1 MIKFLL
7 CHKEKSSEASQS
19 QFREELEDLIVATKL
34 KQNELVNQK
43 EEITK
48 ELESRMKNIAILDDR
63 VHELI
68 HCKDEATVQFDS
80 IMSSIAVL
88 QLENQKIQH
97 QRDEYV
103 QQIERLRLISQRKSK
118 LCNKFIGL
126 GSDSLDFKE
135 FPLSDLQT
143 ATFGFSDT
151 LIIEQGGN
159 TCVYKGEMLNKNVAI
174 KKFHHHSVQ
183 GQREFQ
189 QEVFLNPILYLCFH
203 ILKEK

>member
-1 MIKFLL
+1 MKERESTIKNL
-7 CHKEKSSEASQS
+7 
-19 QFREELEDLIVATKL
+19 
-34 KQNELVNQK
+34 
-43 EEITK
+43 
-48 ELESRMKNIAILDDR
+48 AILDDR
-63 VHELI
+63 ARELT
-68 HCKDEATVQFDS
+68 HCEGEATVQFDS

-88 QLENQKIQH
+88 ELENQKIRH
-97 QRDEYV
+97 QKDEYV
-103 QQIERLRLISQRKSK
+103 QQIEKLKFIPQRKSK
-118 LCNKFIGL
+118 ICNNFIGL

-159 TCVYKGEMLNKNVAI
+159 ACVYKGEMLNKTVAI

-183 GQREFQ
+183 AQREFQ
-189 QEVFLNPILYLCFH
+189 QEVFLNPILYLCQSHLCFH

>member
-1 MIKFLL
+1 M
-7 CHKEKSSEASQS
+7 KE
-19 QFREELEDLIVATKL
+19 REST
-34 KQNELVNQK
+34 
-43 EEITK
+43 
-48 ELESRMKNIAILDDR
+48 MKNLAILDDHVR
-63 VHELI
+63 ELT
-68 HCKDEATVQFDS
+68 HREDEATVQFDS

-88 QLENQKIQH
+88 ELENQKIRH
-97 QRDEYV
+97 QKDEYV
-103 QQIERLRLISQRKSK
+103 QQIEKLRFTPQRKSK

-135 FPLSDLQT
+135 FPLSDLQN

-159 TCVYKGEMLNKNVAI
+159 ACVYKGEMLNKNVAI

-189 QEVFLNPILYLCFH
+189 QEVFLNPILYLCQSHLCFH

>member
-1 MIKFLL
+1 M
-7 CHKEKSSEASQS
+7 
-19 QFREELEDLIVATKL
+19 
-34 KQNELVNQK
+34 KQHELVNQK

-48 ELESRMKNIAILDDR
+48 EHESTKKNIAILDDR
-63 VHELI
+63 VRKLI
-68 HCKDEATVQFDS
+68 HRKDEATVQLDS
-80 IMSSIAVL
+80 INSYIAVL
-88 QLENQKIQH
+88 ELENQKIQH
-97 QRDEYV
+97 QRDEYN
-103 QQIERLRLISQRKSK
+103 QQIERFRFIPQRKSK

-159 TCVYKGEMLNKNVAI
+159 ACVYKGEMLNKNVAI

-183 GQREFQ
+183 AQREFQ
-189 QEVFLNPILYLCFH
+189 QEVFLNPILYLCQSHLCFH
-203 ILKEK
+203 ILKER